1 MKKMDRSDFILRP
14 SSIVHRHFNIMNQ
27 IVIIA
32 DDLTGAA
39 DTGVQF
45 CPFNDSTVLMS
56 YFQLPRA
63 EALTSGQTVAFYTN
77 SRALEMMTA
86 RKRLQSVAKRLAEL
100 KPLWIYKKMDSCLRG
115 NPGAEAEA
123 LMDVLAYDV
132 SFIAPAFPEMGRT
145 TVNGI
150 HLVHGIPV
158 GRTEIS
164 RDPVTPV
171 TESNLC
177 TVIQSQSRY
186 PVGHI
191 ALNFLEGEEVA
202 LRDEIERQ
210 IRSGHRHIVF
220 DTTCREHLDRTA
232 GLIFSSSHKILPV
245 GSAGLAAGL
254 SGLMSPGPILKS
266 HNRRSFKDGNHL
278 LVCGTNSEITRRQ
291 IKTLVEVYPYEEIA
305 LDPGMLTDEHRRDVF
320 LDSTSLVRSKLSANH
335 IVVTID
341 VSQQSR
347 VSARQLKQSPA
358 ALSMTKGLGRFLAAV
373 MAETRPGLLFLTGGD
388 TADAVMTAAGA
399 EGIRIL
405 GEVTTG
411 VVQGTLIGG
420 PQDGLPVVTKAG
432 AFGRDDTLVVLH
444 ETWQGNG

>member
-1 MKKMDRSDFILRP
+1 MKKMERSDFILRP
-14 SSIVHRHFNIMNQ
+14 SSIVHHHFNVMNQ

-56 YFQLPRA
+56 YLQLPRA
-63 EALTSGQTVAFYTN
+63 EALTSGQAVALYTN
-77 SRALEMMTA
+77 SRALEMMSA
-86 RKRLQSVAKRLAEL
+86 RKRLRSVARRLSEL
-100 KPLWIYKKMDSCLRG
+100 KQLWIYKKIDSCLRG

-123 LMDVLAYDV
+123 LMDELAYEV

-145 TVNGI
+145 TVNGT

-171 TESNLC
+171 TESDLC

-191 ALNFLEGEEVA
+191 ALDFLEGEEVA

-210 IRSGHRHIVF
+210 IRTGNRHIVF

-232 GLIFSSSHKILPV
+232 RLICSSSHKILPV

-254 SGLMSPGPILKS
+254 GGLMSPGPILKT
-266 HNRRSFKDGNHL
+266 HDYRSFEGGNHL
-278 LVCGTNSEITRRQ
+278 LVCGTNSAVTRRQ

-305 LDPGMLTDEHRRDVF
+305 LDPGLLTDEHQRDAF
-320 LDSTSLVRSKLSANH
+320 LKSASLVRSKLSAKH
-335 IVVTID
+335 VVVTID
-341 VSQQSR
+341 ASQQSA
-347 VSARQLKQSPA
+347 VSDRELKQSPA
-358 ALSMTKGLGRFLAAV
+358 AQGMIKGLGRFLAAV
-373 MAETRPGLLFLTGGD
+373 LAKTKPGLIFLTGGD
-388 TADAVMTAAGA
+388 TADAVITAAGA
-399 EGIRIL
+399 KGIRLL
-405 GEVTTG
+405 GEVVTG
-411 VVQGTLIGG
+411 VVQGTLIAG
-420 PQDGLPVVTKAG
+420 PLDGLPVVTKAG

>member
-1 MKKMDRSDFILRP
+1 
-14 SSIVHRHFNIMNQ
+14 MNQ

-56 YFQLPRA
+56 YLQLPRA
-63 EALTSGQTVAFYTN
+63 LAPASRQAVALYTN
-77 SRALEMMTA
+77 SRALSVKAA
-86 RKRLQSVAKRLAEL
+86 RERLAAVARWLSKLES
-100 KPLWIYKKMDSCLRG
+100 LWIYKKIDSCLRG

-145 TVNGI
+145 TVNGT

-158 GRTEIS
+158 GQTEIS

-171 TESNLC
+171 TESALC
-177 TVIQSQSRY
+177 TLIQSQSRY

-191 ALNFLEGEEVA
+191 TLGLLEGEETA

-210 IRSGHRHIVF
+210 IRAGSRHIVF

-232 GLIFSSSHKILPV
+232 RLIFSSSHRILPV

-254 SGLMSPGPILKS
+254 GALMPPGPILRTHDHHSSKG
-266 HNRRSFKDGNHL
+266 GNHL
-278 LVCGTNSEITRRQ
+278 LVCGTNSEVTRRQ
-291 IKTLVEVYPYEEIA
+291 IKTLVEVYPYKEIT
-305 LDPGMLTDEHRRDVF
+305 LDPGMLADDHRRDAF
-320 LDSTSLVRSKLSANH
+320 LDTASLVRSKLSAKH
-335 IVVTID
+335 VVVTID
-341 VSQQSR
+341 ASQQSA
-347 VSARQLKQSPA
+347 VSAQQLKQSPA
-358 ALSMTKGLGRFLAAV
+358 AQAMIRGLGRFLAAV
-373 MAETRPGLLFLTGGD
+373 LVKTRPGLLFLTGGD
-388 TADAVMTAAGA
+388 TADAVITAAGA
-399 EGIRIL
+399 KGIRLL
-405 GEVTTG
+405 GEVVTG
-411 VVQGTLIGG
+411 VVQGRLIAG
-420 PQDGLPVVTKAG
+420 PLDGLPVVTKAG